1 MATRKQKS
9 APTPGKVTEE
19 QPGQRG
25 TRDARSPNSQGASAS
40 GKKEK
45 QAPAANDDLVN
56 MALEIQ
62 ESIRGAYRLHEE
74 HRPVMLFHVQEER
87 IYAYPY
93 LDYKGTLSDR
103 SQGMLEKQYEE
114 AQRRDQIVVF
124 VRDEATRRLVSL
136 SIDYE

>member
-1 MATRKQKS
+1 MARRS
-9 APTPGKVTEE
+9 KVADKE
-19 QPGQRG
+19 PVQRG
-25 TRDARSPNSQGASAS
+25 ARVSHSPDAQVASAS

-45 QAPAANDDLVN
+45 KTPAANDDLVN

-87 IYAYPY
+87 IYAHPYP
-93 LDYKGTLSDR
+93 DYKGTLSER
-103 SQGMLEKQYEE
+103 SQAILEQQYKE